1 MAAQGDRLFVM
12 LQNLDKMTDCLCEFR
27 DGEMAPVVID
37 AEAPEDRLH
46 YSVRLRMIGL
56 DDGIVMHDSIAGRL
70 WKWRPDHMLELI
82 EASIDDEAVIG
93 AGQPFQLWSA
103 KGEVSGM
110 LKGLGK
116 NRRQEP
122 FAMPSG
128 LPLVGLVEHHMQV
141 WGVDHAG
148 SWFVLLDL

>member
-12 LQNLDKMTDCLCEFR
+12 LQDLDKMTDRLCECR
-27 DGEMAPVVID
+27 NGEMVPVLID
-37 AEAPEDRLH
+37 AESPEDRLY
-46 YSVRLRMIGL
+46 YSVSLRMIGL
-56 DDGIVMHDSIAGRL
+56 DGGVVMHDSIAGRL
-70 WKWRPDHMLELI
+70 WKWKPDHSLELI
-82 EASIDDEAVIG
+82 EASIDEEDVIG

-128 LPLVGLVEHHMQV
+128 LPLVGLVEHQMQV
-141 WGVDHAG
+141 WGVDQAG
-148 SWFVLLDL
+148 GWFVLLDL